1 MIYVCEYDGSLDA
14 QTLQGISEQFPLAF
28 SEGWQSGHKWK
39 KARQRILAWL
49 LFAYGMEQIGV
60 DVNWQTSGK
69 KFAIEENRQASG
81 KKHAI
86 DKKKQNKEVS
96 RGIGGIFQSLEIIRD
111 AHGKP
116 FSVRHPELFFN
127 LSHCDN
133 ACACIID
140 NVPAGIDVER
150 KFPYKEN
157 LERNFCHPK
166 EREILET
173 LVMAEREKQQQI
185 LWSLKESL
193 VKLNGRG
200 LGYGLKNIDLSEF
213 LPIIHGKH
221 RMHIQMEPEQHT
233 SCVQMEPDQYAVRVQ
248 IQENYTLVACATCS
262 GDEGGNFNCEYE
274 NADGG
279 ENAAY
284 TDFHLC
290 ITNMNVEK
298 VTENELSMWI
308 KANMPDEKVCG

>member
-96 RGIGGIFQSLEIIRD
+96 RGIGGIFQRLEIIRD

-140 NVPAGIDVER
+140 NVPAGIDVEQ

-166 EREILET
+166 EREILKT
-173 LVMAEREKQQQI
+173 LVMVEREKQQQI

-200 LGYGLKNIDLSEF
+200 IGYGLKNIDLSEF

-262 GDEGGNFNCEYE
+262 GDEGGNVNCKSE

-284 TDFHLC
+284 TDSHLC
-290 ITNMNVEK
+290 INSMNVEK

-308 KANMPDEKVCG
+308 KRQYA